1 MEKQKW
7 SYNGVELNTKAWN
20 VINIAEGIGT
30 PGYRGNN
37 IQIPFQHGKRWIK
50 KRFNERKIM
59 LPMWVKGL
67 DPITGKIPDGKSL
80 AITLDENIDYLTS
93 VFGKEG
99 QYTLRRTLYNGTI
112 REASAEVY
120 GPVSFVKKLPG
131 YAVYSVEF
139 LLSDPFFYSISKDTQ
154 TNSITS
160 TSVEW
165 THKNSGTA
173 PVLNAVIT
181 LTGPMDSPKL
191 ECVNIGIWLQYL
203 GIISSGESVIINTGD
218 FSCQKEGT
226 NMISAIKHGGDSYL
240 FILEA
245 GYNDLILSNNATGGN
260 VKIEYYPAFF

>member
-50 KRFNERKIM
+50 KRFNEREIM

-67 DPITGKIPDGKSL
+67 DPLTGKIPDGKSL
-80 AITLDENIDYLTS
+80 ATTLDENIDYLTS

-99 QYTLRRTLYNGTI
+99 QHVLRRTLYDGTI

-120 GPVSFVKKLPG
+120 SPVTFIKKLPG
-131 YAVYSVEF
+131 YAVFSVEF
-139 LLSDPFFYSISKDTQ
+139 LLVDPFFYSIYKDVKTK
-154 TNSITS
+154 SISS

-165 THKNSGTA
+165 TYNNSGTA
-173 PVLNAVIT
+173 PVTNAVIT
-181 LTGPMDSPKL
+181 LNGPLVSPKIENL
-191 ECVNIGIWLQYL
+191 NNNVWLQYH
-203 GIISSGESVIINTGD
+203 GNISTGESVVIDTGD
-218 FSCQKEGT
+218 FTCIKGSR
-226 NMISAIKHGGDSYL
+226 NMIAAIKHGGDAYWM
-240 FILEA
+240 ILES
-245 GYNDLILSNNATGGN
+245 GVNSLKITTDTTGGTA
-260 VKIEYYPAFF
+260 KIEYYPAYF